1 MSTNFSDEEWKKK
14 LLPEVYHVTREKGT
28 EQPHS
33 GKYNLHFEDGQ
44 YKCACCGSLLFK
56 SDDKFKCGCGW
67 PAFSR
72 AAGASESGDD
82 SGTNIERLPD
92 NSHGMERTEVVCK
105 NCKAHLG
112 HVFSDGPA
120 PTHIR
125 YCINSVSLNFVP
137 SERK

>member
-1 MSTNFSDEEWKKK
+1 MSTNISDEEWKKR
-14 LLPEVYHVTREKGT
+14 LPPEVYHVTREKGT
-28 EQPHS
+28 EQV
-33 GKYNLHFEDGQ
+33 DR
-44 YKCACCGSLLFK
+44 